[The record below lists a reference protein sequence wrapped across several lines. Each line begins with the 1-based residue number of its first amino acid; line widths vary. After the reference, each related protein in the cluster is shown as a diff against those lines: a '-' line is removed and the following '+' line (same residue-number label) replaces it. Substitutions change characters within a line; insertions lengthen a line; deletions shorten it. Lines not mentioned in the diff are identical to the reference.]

1 MDGIRPFVGIGLLL
15 IAGLAFS
22 VGILTAMM
30 ALKNGIGL
38 NTSNVARYF
47 VATMMLFIYHK
58 IKKKPVI
65 TPKKEFFTSL
75 ALGVTVFMM
84 GIGYLGATRYIPASL
99 AVLIFY
105 TGPFFVFIIAR
116 FTEKEPFTIIR
127 LIAFIMASSGLYLA
141 MGIQTVSGLPF
152 TGIFF
157 AFLAAIG
164 MALFITISNLL
175 IRTADPQTICLHAL
189 SGGTLLLFCFYLL
202 TNDTV
207 NQLTQTGL
215 LYLTASGMSLGV
227 AYITFYAGLKIISS
241 VKASMLLNIEPIFTI
256 ALSVAIFGEQ
266 LSFTRYFGAGLVILG
281 IFLIN
286 LKSRSNLQTHK
297 EFTSS

>member
-1 MDGIRPFVGIGLLL
+1 MDGIRPFAGIGLML
-15 IAGLAFS
+15 ISGLAFS
-22 VGILTAMM
+22 VCILMAMM
-30 ALKNGIGL
+30 ALKNGIDL

-47 VATMMLFIYHK
+47 VAAMMLFIYHK
-58 IKKKPVI
+58 INKQSVI
-65 TPKKEFFTSL
+65 TPKKELFTSL

-84 GIGYLGATRYIPASL
+84 GIGYLGATRYIPVSM

-141 MGIQTVSGLPF
+141 MGIQTLSGLPF

-164 MALFITISNLL
+164 MALFIIISNLL
-175 IRTADPQTICLHAL
+175 IRTADPQTVNLHAL
-189 SGGTLLLFCFYLL
+189 SSGTLLFFCFYLL
-202 TNDTV
+202 SNDAV

-227 AYITFYAGLKIISS
+227 AYITFYAGLKIIGS

-266 LSFTRYFGAGLVILG
+266 ISFIRYFGAGLVITG

-286 LKSRSNLQTHK
+286 YKYKSNPQDL
-297 EFTSS
+297 

>member
-1 MDGIRPFVGIGLLL
+1 M
-15 IAGLAFS
+15 
-22 VGILTAMM
+22 AMM
-30 ALKNGIGL
+30 ALKNGIDL

-47 VATMMLFIYHK
+47 VAAMMLFIYHK
-58 IKKKPVI
+58 INKQSVI
-65 TPKKEFFTSL
+65 TPKKELFTAL
-75 ALGVTVFMM
+75 ALGITVFMM
-84 GIGYLGATRYIPASL
+84 GIGYLGATRYIPVSL

-127 LIAFIMASSGLYLA
+127 LIAFIIASSGLYLA
-141 MGIQTVSGLPF
+141 MGIQTLSGLPF

-164 MALFITISNLL
+164 MALFIIISNLL
-175 IRTADPQTICLHAL
+175 IRTADPQTVNLHAL
-189 SGGTLLLFCFYLL
+189 SGGTLLFFCFYLL
-202 TNDTV
+202 SNDAV

-227 AYITFYAGLKIISS
+227 AYITFYAGLKIIGS

-266 LSFTRYFGAGLVILG
+266 LSFTRYFGAGLVITG

-286 LKSRSNLQTHK
+286 YKYKSNPQDP
-297 EFTSS
+297 

>member
-1 MDGIRPFVGIGLLL
+1 MQVNVIRPFVGIGLLL

-58 IKKKPVI
+58 INKQSVI

-127 LIAFIMASSGLYLA
+127 LIAFIMASLGLYLA
-141 MGIQTVSGLPF
+141 MGIQTLSGLPF

-175 IRTADPQTICLHAL
+175 IRTADPQTVSLHAL

-202 TNDTV
+202 NNDAV

-227 AYITFYAGLKIISS
+227 AYITFYAGLKIIGS

-266 LSFTRYFGAGLVILG
+266 LSFTRYFGAGLVMLG

-286 LKSRSNLQTHK
+286 YKYKSNPQDS
-297 EFTSS
+297 